1 MARWRLYQRRL
12 AVTRSLRDSTVSHDV
27 TLVWDDSD
35 DRTET
40 IAVSEDETVIDA
52 AERVGCGLPFG
63 CLTGAC
69 ATCTGEVLSGTVEHR
84 RKPRALKPRHI
95 EAGYV
100 LLCIAE
106 PRSDCRIR
114 VGADIQAEL
123 VSNPW
128 KG

>member
-1 MARWRLYQRRL
+1 
-12 AVTRSLRDSTVSHDV
+12 VNHEI
-27 TLVWDDSD
+27 TLVWTD

-40 IAVSEDETVIDA
+40 IAVNESETVIDA
-52 AERVGCGLPFG
+52 AERVDIGLPFG

-69 ATCTGEVLSGTVEHR
+69 ATCTGKVHSGTLEHR
-84 RKPRALKPRHI
+84 RTPRALKPRHL

-106 PRSDCRIR
+106 PRSDCRVR
-114 VGADIQAEL
+114 VGADVQAEL

>member
-1 MARWRLYQRRL
+1 
-12 AVTRSLRDSTVSHDV
+12 VIHDV
-27 TLVWDDSD
+27 TLVWNDADDQ
-35 DRTET
+35 RET

-52 AERVGCGLPFG
+52 AERVSCGLPFG

-69 ATCTGEVLSGTVEHR
+69 ATCTGEVLSGTLEHR
-84 RKPRALKPRHI
+84 REPRALKPRHL

-114 VGADIQAEL
+114 VGSDIQAEL